1 MSARAS
7 AALLGL
13 GLALL
18 GPGHP
23 AAAQAVFGDVDANGT
38 FGAEDVLLLQ
48 RHLRNGLTLS
58 PAQLAAAN
66 VVPEAPGAPPALDVR
81 DLGVM
86 LRRISCQP
94 AVCLGGAV
102 EPGSLNAGYCEY
114 VPVVTAPQYGT
125 CTGPRIYVDSGHSP
139 FHKIDNSYSG
149 FAKLL
154 LADGYDVRSIRWQK
168 PFDGLPP
175 AAFGDVLV
183 IVTPQGPSPDVFD
196 AQSQEAIRI
205 AEWVKAGGSLLVS
218 LDHPPY
224 NRVAT
229 LAAQFGLV
237 VAGDY
242 SIGFADPFG
251 SAPLAAALGAGISNP
266 LNIDNGTGFHAMSE
280 LPDDTTL
287 TPIITDPALPAGT
300 WMGVAVEHGAGRVY
314 FSGDSRIFS
323 TQNVGGLWISADY
336 ERFLRNILHW
346 LDGSVNP

>member
-1 MSARAS
+1 MSARS
-7 AALLGL
+7 GAALLGL

-18 GPGHP
+18 GLGAP
-23 AAAQAVFGDVDANGT
+23 AAAQVFGDVDANGT
-38 FGAEDVLLLQ
+38 FGAEDALLLQ
-48 RHLRNGLTLS
+48 RHLRNGLALS
-58 PAQLAAAN
+58 PAQVAAAN
-66 VVPEAPGAPPALDVR
+66 VVPEAPGAPPVLDVR

-94 AVCLGGAV
+94 AVCIGGAV

-114 VPVVTAPQYGT
+114 VPVVTTPHYGT
-125 CTGPRIYVDSGHSP
+125 CMGPRVYVDSGHSP

-168 PFDGLPP
+168 PFNGFPT

-183 IVTPQGPSPDVFD
+183 IVTPQSPGFDAFD
-196 AQSQEAIRI
+196 AQSQEAVRI

-224 NRVAT
+224 NKVGS

-242 SIGFADPFG
+242 SIGDADPF
-251 SAPLAAALGAGISNP
+251 APGLAAVLGAGIASP
-266 LNIDNGTGFHAMSE
+266 LYIDNGTGFHAAPE
-280 LPDDTTL
+280 LPDDTAL
-287 TPIITDPALPAGT
+287 TPIITDPLLPAGT
-300 WMGVAVEHGAGRVY
+300 WMGVAVEHGAGRAY
-314 FSGDSRIFS
+314 FTGDSRIFS
-323 TQNVGGLWISADY
+323 TQNVGGLQLSADY
-336 ERFLRNILHW
+336 ERFLRNIMHW
-346 LDGSVNP
+346 LDGSVSP